1 MYPQG
6 GISMKT
12 REGGFTLIG
21 MLVAVAI
28 IGVLAMIAVPKFTNA
43 ITSANTAKVQADLS
57 TIDAAVATYRI
68 DKGSDPG
75 SYSQLKGYIRDFEN
89 VKPPKGKV
97 YLNGGETDIKDS
109 SYSLKKFDNEMR
121 ATLDD
126 HTLNEF
132 GKNNK

>member
-1 MYPQG
+1 
-6 GISMKT
+6 MKT

-97 YLNGGETDIKDS
+97 
-109 SYSLKKFDNEMR
+109 
-121 ATLDD
+121 
-126 HTLNEF
+126 
-132 GKNNK
+132 